1 MNRYEIA
8 DYLFTL
14 VGLREVKHSVIV
26 MSVIFLIVFSAVFAT
41 GQASWQDLAKQAR
54 QRQNADDFAGAES
67 LRREALGL
75 AEKQLGPADK
85 QLAPLLGDLAMN
97 LLFEGRAAEGEPLA
111 QRALSI
117 ARESEDRKLTGLMLN
132 VLGIVLSGEG
142 QKARAEPVLRRSV
155 ALLAETEGENNI
167 LVAKA
172 ANNLATLYLDTHQ
185 YAKAEAEMA
194 RALPIYQQVLGPEH
208 PEVAV
213 ASANMFTILVAQNR
227 AAEGEPYLRRALA
240 IGEKIFPGTL
250 KMANLQICLA
260 ALEESRDNFK
270 EAAALFEKV
279 IATQERVLGAD
290 HPDLA
295 HTLAGYS
302 NVLQHLHQKTQA
314 KNARNRANFILK
326 SFSGDVK

>member
-1 MNRYEIA
+1 
-8 DYLFTL
+8 LFTL
-14 VGLREVKHSVIV
+14 VRSGKLKHSVVI
-26 MSVIFLIVFSAVFAT
+26 MSVFVLIVFSAVFAT
-41 GQASWQDLAKQAR
+41 GQATWQDLSKLAR

-85 QLAPLLGDLAMN
+85 QLAPLLGDLALN
-97 LLFEGRAAEGEPLA
+97 LHFEARGADGEPLA
-111 QRALSI
+111 QRAVSI
-117 ARESEDRKLTGLMLN
+117 ARESDDRKLMGLMLN

-155 ALLAETEGENNI
+155 ALLAETEGEDNI

-185 YAKAEAEMA
+185 FAKAEAEMA
-194 RALPIYQQVLGPEH
+194 RALPIYQRILGPEH

-213 ASANMFTILVAQNR
+213 ASGNMFTILVAQNR
-227 AAEGEPYLRRALA
+227 ATEGEPYLRSALA
-240 IGEKIFPGTL
+240 IGEKVFPGTL
-250 KMANLQICLA
+250 RMANLQLCLA
-260 ALEESRDNFK
+260 ALEASRDNFK

-279 IATQERVLGAD
+279 IATQERVLGVD

-326 SFSGDVK
+326 SALGDVK